1 MRSMIVALVAVLL
14 FGAAPAFA
22 AGGDKG
28 DWELGAYY
36 GFGWLDDYGMFRPDD
51 DNLYGARLGMFI
63 TKNWGLELSGQRMAT
78 DTEFE
83 ILGVPDEDMK
93 FNSVRLNLLYN
104 FGEPGNGIRPFLT
117 AGLGSEKV
125 SVEDFGESCDISWNA
140 GAGLRW
146 FLSSHWNVRLEG
158 RYVSVKVGDEIDESQ
173 KNTEATIGLG
183 WIIGG
188 DDDEV
193 APAAVIEQ
201 RANQAPSVSC
211 SVERAEVLPGEA
223 VIVRVTAS
231 DPEGDPLSL
240 DWSANMG
247 RVSGSNSGATY
258 DFAGV
263 TAPATAVITV
273 RASDNHGNSTSSDC
287 SVRLLE
293 PARRAEA
300 VSCVAEGF
308 PRNLARLSN
317 VDKACLDDVAQRL
330 GSDPRARVIVIGHA
344 DSHESSMAVAQRRA
358 DAVKDYLVKE
368 RSIEESR
375 ISTRS
380 AGATRPSDSGT
391 DSANR
396 RVEVWFVPEGATEP

>member
-1 MRSMIVALVAVLL
+1 MRSMILALVAVLL
-14 FGAAPAFA
+14 VAAAPAYA

-36 GFGWLDDYGMFRPDD
+36 GFGWLDDYGMFKPDD
-51 DNLYGARLGMFI
+51 DNLYGARLGYFL
-63 TKNWGLELSGQRMAT
+63 TKNWGLEFSGQRMAT
-78 DTEFE
+78 DTEFD

-93 FNSVRLNLLYN
+93 FNSLRLNLLYN
-104 FGEPGNGIRPFLT
+104 FGGPGDGIRPFLT
-117 AGLGSEKV
+117 AGLGNEKV
-125 SVEDFGESCDISWNA
+125 EVETFGESCDIGWNA

-173 KNTEATIGLG
+173 HNTEATIGLG

-188 DDDEV
+188 HKEE
-193 APAAVIEQ
+193 AAAAVIEE

-223 VIVRVTAS
+223 VVVRVTAS

-258 DFAGV
+258 DFTGV

-273 RASDNHGNSTSSDC
+273 RASDNHGNSTTSDC

-293 PARRAEA
+293 AVRRAEA

-317 VDKACLDDVAQRL
+317 VDKACLDDVAQRM

-380 AGATRPSDSGT
+380 AGATKPSETGT